1 MKHRHKR
8 RLAILSPLLIVAG
21 VYLYW
26 SRPLA
31 LGGPSDFS
39 SVEIELIDRATE
51 DHPTQSRFVTST
63 DAAAIAS
70 LVETLESGSRI
81 LDCRCIWC
89 GFVRL
94 KDNSGT
100 TREMQLVPGHG
111 DDTYDIRCDGRRY
124 SIDRARLQEGL
135 EALGAELPDF
145 KPASKGS
152 SESRTNSQNS
162 TAP

>member
-1 MKHRHKR
+1 MKRRHKR
-8 RLAILSPLLIVAG
+8 RLAILCPLLIIAG

-26 SRPLA
+26 LRPLN

-39 SVEIELIDRATE
+39 SVEIELIDWATE
-51 DHPTQSRFVTST
+51 EHPTQSRFVTST

-70 LVETLESGSRI
+70 LVETLESGRRI
-81 LDCRCIWC
+81 LDCRCLRC

-94 KDNSGT
+94 EDNSGT

-124 SIDRARLQEGL
+124 SINRPRLETAL
-135 EALGAELPDF
+135 EALGAELPVF
-145 KPASKGS
+145 KPASESS
-152 SESRTNSQNS
+152 SESETTFQNS